1 MSPDKSGRLIQHCC
15 LGAFITADAS
25 LIVYLIGNIISGPN
39 ITSGTN
45 KICPLNHTT
54 KIRHKATVST
64 RSSFTAIDSLCMR
77 FFF

>member
-25 LIVYLIGNIISGPN
+25 LIVYLIGNSISGPN
-39 ITSGTN
+39 IT

-54 KIRHKATVST
+54 KIRHKATVSK
-64 RSSFTAIDSLCMR
+64 RSSFTAIDSLCM
-77 FFF
+77 